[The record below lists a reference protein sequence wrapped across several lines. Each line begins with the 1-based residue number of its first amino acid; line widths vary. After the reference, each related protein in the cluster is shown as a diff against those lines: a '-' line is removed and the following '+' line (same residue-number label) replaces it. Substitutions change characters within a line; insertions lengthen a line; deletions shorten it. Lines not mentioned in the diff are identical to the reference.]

1 MKIVLMFVM
10 MVIMGIGPALAMGPV
25 MIGPHTAAW
34 DRSTQTT
41 VTGYYLYYRASGA
54 TTWSD
59 TNRSPV
65 IPQTSVGVTPT
76 YDILTLTSAN
86 GSYELAVTARNAA
99 GDESGPSNTVPFV
112 LAIPAVPSNARV
124 Q

>member
-1 MKIVLMFVM
+1 MKTVLMFVVM
-10 MVIMGIGPALAMGPV
+10 MFVFVGSAFAMGPV

-34 DRSTQTT
+34 DRSTEAA
-41 VTGYYLYYRASGA
+41 VTGYYLYYRAAGA
-54 TTWSD
+54 TTWSN
-59 TNRSPV
+59 TNRSAV
-65 IPQTSVGVTPT
+65 IPQPAVGVTPT

-99 GDESGPSNTVPFV
+99 GDESGPSNVIPFV
-112 LAIPAVPSNARV
+112 VAIPAVPSNARV